1 MGIISR
7 PLFFGSVALL
17 LSCGDSQSPPTGAPP
32 TPTDPGTVV
41 PMTPVAAAI
50 ELGTTPL
57 AVDERGVP
65 RLLRGSAAMPAMP
78 ALAGADVVTAARQ
91 HVERLAPAWGVT
103 TGAVPTLE
111 SLGEI
116 PLPGGTIVRLGQVID
131 GLPIDAAAGG
141 ELRVMIGKDN
151 SLVAASGKLIAAT
164 MSHPKVATFKDDDAG
179 AVARAVSEVYKVPFS
194 STVLASPSASLSATG
209 TRFLAGQTGQVNVS
223 LSRARQAWVPEGDKL
238 VAAWI
243 VEAYA
248 SDMKSTDGDAFRS
261 VIAADDGH
269 VMSVTNLKADAAFK
283 YRVFAETTG
292 ELHPFDGP
300 TVDVTPHATGIPN
313 TVAYPAYV
321 LPNLVTVDGLN
332 HPNGSATPDP
342 WMAAGR
348 TETVGNNVEAYTDIN
363 APDGLTFGD
372 FRATITAPGVFDRTY
387 DTAQSALSS
396 QGQQMTGILS
406 VFYIFNWLHDFWYDG
421 GFTEAAGNAQNSNFG
436 RGGQDRDA
444 INCEA
449 QDNANGGSRNNANMS
464 TPADGLP
471 PRMQVFVWT
480 GKEDRTL
487 SISGRTPP
495 TGPASFGATSFT
507 ASAGVV
513 LANNVPVA
521 GGTASDACAP
531 LTAPATGKIVLADR
545 GVCSFKTKALN
556 AQNAGA
562 AALIIATNAPAAAP
576 PSLGDDATITT
587 AITIG
592 VVSVLQSEGAT
603 IKAELLAGPVNAT
616 AHRGAPGPELEG
628 ALDATVMAHENGH
641 YVHHRLT
648 QCNTTLCGAM
658 SEGWGDFAALLV
670 TARAGDNLNAAF
682 PAAIYST
689 QAFPA
694 DPVYYGIR
702 RAPYSVNQAINSLSF
717 RHMAVGVALPPL
729 PFNGGATTSN
739 NEVHNAGE
747 VWASMMWEGY
757 VALQQ
762 QPGASF
768 DAVRLK
774 MRQYVV
780 GGLLLA
786 PTDATPTETR
796 DAILLAAFAANPAD
810 HDVLA
815 AAYARRGFGSCA
827 VSPSRLSTTFT
838 GIVESNEV
846 KGKLVAG
853 APTMQMTT
861 SCDAD
866 DVLDGGETAR
876 ITVPLAN
883 TGPADLAG
891 VSVTVTS
898 TTPGIHVT
906 TPTAAVGTVSKYG
919 SASVTFDITLDDT
932 ATTALSGDFNLALT
946 TSNGCTTSQNVPFS
960 VRVNTDDLQNSSAT
974 DSFDAAASVW
984 NPAGFAGVWS
994 HNRRTALDGFWAA
1007 ADTGVPSDS
1016 SLVSPAVTAGTDPVT
1031 IAFTHKFSFEFS
1043 GTTAFDGGVVEYS
1056 TDNGVTF
1063 QDISAL
1069 ANPGYNSVLTGS
1081 PATTGNPL
1089 AGRPAYGR
1097 TNTGFPATQT
1107 VTLSIGTALAGQ
1119 TFRLRFRAGADTN
1132 TGAPGWEIDN
1142 LVFTGIVGTPFP
1154 TQQPD
1159 SGTCGAAPGCTIAIN
1174 GPATGTFGANL
1185 HFTATA
1191 QCSAGPAQ
1199 VQWFHKVNS
1208 ANAIIQPFNTLAAL
1222 DVTADAVG
1230 ANTYFAVV
1238 RAQGTTNPQTTSNKL
1253 TVTVAD
1259 NAPVCTA
1266 VKLLTPTNTQ
1276 QLVVNTPQTLTAS
1289 ATCPAG
1295 AVPEFQFWVKVAN
1308 AANWTILPGFTT
1320 GSGTWTPPST
1330 GGWAVKAVARAVGA
1344 HVNFQVASAA
1354 ASVTVTP

>member
-1 MGIISR
+1 VGIRMKIKHR
-7 PLFFGSVALL
+7 PLLVGSVALL
-17 LSCGDSQSPPTGAPP
+17 LSCSDSQSPPTVATP
-32 TPTDPGTVV
+32 TPTDTVV

-50 ELGTTPL
+50 ALGATPL
-57 AVDERGVP
+57 AVDEGGVP
-65 RLLRGSAAMPAMP
+65 RLLRGSAAMPAMV
-78 ALAGADVVTAARQ
+78 GADVATAARQ
-91 HVERLAPAWGVT
+91 HVERLAPAWGVG
-103 TGAVPTLE
+103 TGAVPALE

-116 PLPGGTIVRLGQVID
+116 SLPGGTIVRLGQVID
-131 GLPIDAAAGG
+131 GLPIDASAGG
-141 ELRVMIGKDN
+141 ELRVMVGKDG
-151 SLVAASGKLIAAT
+151 SLVAASGKLIAST
-164 MSHPKVATFKDDDAG
+164 RPHPKVATFKDDDAG
-179 AVARAVSEVYKVPFS
+179 AVARAVSEVYKVAFP
-194 STVLASPSASLSATG
+194 STALAGQSASFSATG
-209 TRFLAGQTGQVNVS
+209 PRFLAGQTGQVNVS
-223 LSRARQAWVPEGDKL
+223 LSRAHQAWIPQGDTL
-238 VAAWI
+238 VAAWV

-248 SDMKSTDGDAFRS
+248 SDLTSTDGDAFRS
-261 VIAADDGH
+261 VIAAADGH

-292 ELHPFDGP
+292 EFHPFDGP
-300 TVDVTPHATGIPN
+300 LVDVTPHPTGTPN
-313 TVAYPAYV
+313 GVPYPAYV

-342 WMAAGR
+342 WLAANR
-348 TETVGNNVEAYTDIN
+348 TETIGNNVEAYTDIN

-372 FRATITAPGVFDRTY
+372 FRATVTAPGAFDRTY
-387 DTAQSALSS
+387 DTSLSALSS
-396 QGQQMTGILS
+396 QGQQMAGITA
-406 VFYIFNWLHDFWYDG
+406 VFYLFNWLHDFWYDA
-421 GFTEAAGNAQNSNFG
+421 GFTEAAGNAQNANFG

-464 TPADGLP
+464 TPQDGFP

-487 SISGRTPP
+487 TISGRTPP
-495 TGPASFGATSFT
+495 TGPASFGATGFT
-507 ASAGVV
+507 VTADVV

-521 GGTASDACAP
+521 GGTPTDACSA

-562 AALIIATNAPAAAP
+562 AALIIANNVSSAAP
-576 PSLGDDATITT
+576 PTLGDDATITT

-592 VVSVLQSEGAT
+592 AVSILQSEGVT

-616 AHRGAPGPELEG
+616 LRRGAPGAELEG
-628 ALDATVMAHENGH
+628 ALDATVMAHEHGH
-641 YVHHRLT
+641 YVHHRLS
-648 QCNTTLCGAM
+648 QCNTTLCSAM
-658 SEGWGDFAALLV
+658 SEGWADFAALLV
-670 TARAGDNLNAAF
+670 TARAGDNLTAAF

-689 QAFPA
+689 QSFAA

-702 RAPYSVNQAINSLSF
+702 RAPYSVDPAINSLSF
-717 RHMAVGVALPPL
+717 RHMSQGTALPPL
-729 PFNGGATTSN
+729 PFNGGATSNN

-747 VWASMMWEGY
+747 VWAAMMWEGY

-796 DAILLAAFAANPAD
+796 DAVLLTALAANPAD

-838 GIVESNEV
+838 GIVESTEV

-853 APTMQMTT
+853 APTLQMTT

-891 VSVTVTS
+891 VAVTVTS
-898 TTPGIHVT
+898 TNPGIHVI
-906 TPTAAVGTVSKYG
+906 TPTATVGAVSKYG

-932 ATTALSGDFNLALT
+932 VTTALSGDFNLALAT
-946 TSNGCTTSQNVPFS
+946 TNGCATLQNVPFS
-960 VRVNTDDLQNSSAT
+960 IRINTDDLQNTSAADT
-974 DSFDAAASVW
+974 FDAAASVW
-984 NPAGFAGVWS
+984 NPAGSTGVWS
-994 HNRRTALDGFWAA
+994 HNRRSALDGFWAA
-1007 ADTGVPSDS
+1007 ADVGVPSDA
-1016 SLVSPAVTAGTDPVT
+1016 SLISPAVTAGTGPVT

-1063 QDISAL
+1063 QDISGL
-1069 ANPGYNSVLTGS
+1069 ANPGYNTVLTGT
-1081 PATTGNPL
+1081 PAATGNPL

-1097 TNTGFPATQT
+1097 TNVGFPATQT
-1107 VTLSIGTALAGQ
+1107 VTLNLGTALSGQ
-1119 TFRLRFRAGADTN
+1119 TFRLRFRAGSDTN
-1132 TGAPGWEIDN
+1132 TSAPGWEIDN
-1142 LVFTGIVGTPFP
+1142 LVFSGIVGTPFP

-1159 SGTCGAAPGCTIAIN
+1159 AGTCGAAPGCTIAIN
-1174 GPATGTFGANL
+1174 GPATGTLGANL

-1199 VQWFHKVNS
+1199 IQWLHKINS
-1208 ANAIIQPFNTLAAL
+1208 ANVVVQPFSTVSTL
-1222 DVTADAVG
+1222 DFTADAVG
-1230 ANTYFAVV
+1230 TNTFFAVV
-1238 RAQGTTNPQTTSNKL
+1238 RAQGTTTPQTTSNKL
-1253 TVTVAD
+1253 IVSVAD
-1259 NAPVCTA
+1259 NAPVCTV
-1266 VKLLTPTNTQ
+1266 VKLLTPTNGQ
-1276 QLVVNTPQTLTAS
+1276 QIVVNTPQTLTAS

-1295 AVPEFQFWVKVAN
+1295 AVPEFQFWVKIIG

-1320 GSGTWTPPST
+1320 GSGSWTPPST

-1344 HVNFQVASAA
+1344 HVNFQVASSAS
-1354 ASVTVTP
+1354 SVTVIP